1 MAGNIEKAYCWADLP
16 PGQLLALSYPEGY
29 KQHNQ
34 QGKELFM
41 VMRRNLYGH
50 PAAARAWQQ
59 ERNSK
64 LLTVFN
70 KDGWTCASTRMDPC
84 LFTFS
89 DNRGKKAWV
98 LIHTDDCDAAGEDEQ
113 ILKDIFSKLNSIWSI
128 KHVDA
133 EYMLGI
139 TRKIT
144 YTQGDQKCIESIE
157 CTMTAFIQSI
167 HDSFKQHMI
176 NAAVNTPFPEKLRL
190 SKDTVTDEAESAKVI
205 ALGYQRAVG
214 MLL

>member
-1 MAGNIEKAYCWADLP
+1 LDMCIHAHGSL
-16 PGQLLALSYPEGY
+16 
-29 KQHNQ
+29 
-34 QGKELFM
+34 
-41 VMRRNLYGH
+41 
-50 PAAARAWQQ
+50 
-59 ERNSK
+59 
-64 LLTVFN
+64 
-70 KDGWTCASTRMDPC
+70 
-84 LFTFS
+84 
-89 DNRGKKAWV
+89 

-144 YTQGDQKCIESIE
+144 YTQDDQKCIESIE

-190 SKDTVTDEAESAKVI
+190 SKDTAPDETESAKVI
-205 ALGYQRAVG
+205 AQGYQRAVG
-214 MLL
+214 MLLWAARHCYPECKYGVSQLCSVMSKPAAKQTQGHPVQTKRKPHTYRTQRCEQQT